1 MDIQSVKI
9 DLIHWL
15 TELEDTSIL
24 KKLQIIKELEENT
37 LLLSEEQQKEL
48 DIRLEKYENGQL
60 EFTSWEIV
68 KSRMKNQINDGQ

>member
-60 EFTSWEIV
+60 EFTFWEIV
-68 KSRMKNQINDGQ
+68 KTRIKSQIN

>member
-68 KSRMKNQINDGQ
+68 KSRIKNQINDGQ

>member
-68 KSRMKNQINDGQ
+68 KSRIKNQIN